1 MASSDMSGGH
11 SIKQASL
18 NKIWIRS
25 PHDARHIQDAGMSA
39 IDLLG
44 YSAGL
49 AVLATF
55 CMSSIVPL
63 RIVAMVSNL
72 LFVSYGLLAH
82 LYPVFLLHAILL
94 PINLLKLAQADLL
107 LRNKNPIFG
116 RALLSGLPSRKERV

>member
-1 MASSDMSGGH
+1 MSV
-11 SIKQASL
+11 
-18 NKIWIRS
+18 
-25 PHDARHIQDAGMSA
+25 

-49 AVLATF
+49 AVLAAF

-63 RIVAMVSNL
+63 RIVAILSNV
-72 LFVSYGLLAH
+72 LFVSYGLMAH

-107 LRNKNPIFG
+107 LRNKSSIAG
-116 RALLSGLPSRKERV
+116 RLLLLGAPSRKKRV

>member
-1 MASSDMSGGH
+1 
-11 SIKQASL
+11 
-18 NKIWIRS
+18 
-25 PHDARHIQDAGMSA
+25 MSA